1 MPQACG
7 SSMSGVIEEKR
18 HIVPKSD
25 DNDGG
30 GRSVRN
36 RLLLAVWAVVLA
48 AIVAVLC
55 AKIED
60 TYLKHRPFFYDP
72 LSYLYENC
80 VLHERVLHEGR
91 WAVIASELRDGWAPL
106 RTVPLLLFAPKAL
119 EMKDAHLFTAAPAL
133 ALFLL
138 LLGWMVERG
147 SGSLAL
153 SAGAMVFCC
162 AVAGFYHPHFGMGA
176 YWLDLTGGF
185 LMGAAAC
192 CLGLSEG
199 ARKIPWLVAF
209 GVIAALAVWAR
220 QATGVYLF
228 IACGP
233 ILGAAI
239 VTRARRSPNR
249 WQDIL
254 WPSAAVGIPV
264 CLLAGPFFWTRFSPL
279 YSYYVEASY
288 GYQSVWDSL
297 AFTYQVFLQRVTWQ
311 YLLVCFLVMAAGL
324 GSRWWRG
331 ACLPFAA
338 VLGSLWLANATLLFL
353 GLSCQIGGAEHAVFP
368 GVLLIVVGCFWAW
381 GPASGIPHESAART
395 LSCKGF
401 KIRAAC
407 LPLATGAGLFV
418 VSAIFSAD
426 GIRAGFSSAA
436 SYRENDRMQ
445 KAFFDTLSDQIS
457 KLPRNYIFGVY
468 FEEAGALLY
477 VNGFFR
483 NAVPKI
489 DRTFYFVV
497 HESYW
502 KASYPGLD
510 AAEIAALGVKQM
522 ESNVDVALVFS
533 DPRFAS
539 VEWPVAYGSY
549 FNLYSRLVAEQLA
562 LTVVDQTRWRKLFEI
577 ETPLYG
583 GVGAYLN
590 LRRQGAALPAGGRQ

>member
-1 MPQACG
+1 M
-7 SSMSGVIEEKR
+7 
-18 HIVPKSD
+18 
-25 DNDGG
+25 
-30 GRSVRN
+30 RN
-36 RLLLAVWAVVLA
+36 RLLLAVWGVVLA
-48 AIVAVLC
+48 AIVATLC
-55 AKIED
+55 AKIEV

-80 VLHERVLHEGR
+80 VLHERVLNEGR
-91 WAVIASELRDGWAPL
+91 WAVIASELREGWAPL
-106 RTVPLLLFAPKAL
+106 RTVPLLLFAPKTL
-119 EMKDAHLFTAAPAL
+119 GMKDAHLFTGAPAL
-133 ALFLL
+133 ALFLI
-138 LLGWMVERG
+138 LLGWLVERG

-153 SAGAMVFCC
+153 SAAAMVFCC
-162 AVAGFYHPHFGMGA
+162 AVEGFYHPHFGMGA

-185 LMGAAAC
+185 LIGAAAC

-220 QATGVYLF
+220 QVTGVYLF

-239 VTRARRSPNR
+239 ISRAWRSPTR
-249 WQDIL
+249 WRDIL

-297 AFTYQVFLQRVTWQ
+297 AFTYQVFLKRMTWQ
-311 YLLVCFLVMAAGL
+311 YLLVCLLVMAAGL
-324 GSRWWRG
+324 VSRWRRG
-331 ACLPFAA
+331 DCLPVAA
-338 VLGSLWLANATLLFL
+338 LSSSLWLANATFLFL

-368 GVLLIVVGCFWAW
+368 GVLLMLVGCFWAW
-381 GPASGIPHESAART
+381 GPASGILRESAART
-395 LSCKGF
+395 VFCKGF
-401 KIRAAC
+401 KIRAAR
-407 LPLATGAGLFV
+407 LPLAAGAGLFV
-418 VSAIFSAD
+418 ASAIFGAD
-426 GIRAGFSSAA
+426 AISAGFSAA
-436 SYRENDRMQ
+436 TRYTENDRKQ
-445 KAFFDTLSDQIS
+445 KAFFDRLSGQIS
-457 KLPRNYIFGVY
+457 KLPRNYVFGVY

-483 NAVPKI
+483 NAAPKI
-489 DRTFYFVV
+489 DGTFYFVA

-539 VEWPVAYGSY
+539 VEWPVAYGSF
-549 FNLYSRLVAEQLA
+549 FNPYSRLVAEQLA
-562 LTVVDQTRWRKLFEI
+562 LTVLDQTRWQKLFEI
-577 ETPLYG
+577 QTPLYG
-583 GVGAYLN
+583 GVSAYLN
-590 LRRQGAALPAGGRQ
+590 LSRQGAALPAGGTE

>member
-1 MPQACG
+1 
-7 SSMSGVIEEKR
+7 MSGVIEEKR
-18 HIVPKSD
+18 YIVPKSD
-25 DNDGG
+25 DNNEG
-30 GRSVRN
+30 GRFPRN
-36 RLLLAVWAVVLA
+36 RLLLAFWAVVLA
-48 AIVAVLC
+48 AIVATLC

-80 VLHERVLHEGR
+80 VLHERVPHEGK

-119 EMKDAHLFTAAPAL
+119 GMKDAHLFTAAPAL
-133 ALFLL
+133 ALFLV

-162 AVAGFYHPHFGMGA
+162 TVGGFYDPHFGMGA

-220 QATGVYLF
+220 QATGFYLF
-228 IACGP
+228 VACGP
-233 ILGAAI
+233 VLGAAVI
-239 VTRARRSPNR
+239 SRAWRSPTR
-249 WQDIL
+249 WRDIL

-264 CLLAGPFFWTRFSPL
+264 CLIAGPFFWTRFSPL

-297 AFTYQVFLQRVTWQ
+297 AFTYQVFLKSVTLQ
-311 YLLVCFLVMAAGL
+311 YLLVCLLVMAAGFV
-324 GSRWWRG
+324 GRWRR
-331 ACLPFAA
+331 ATCLP
-338 VLGSLWLANATLLFL
+338 LTLLSSLWLANATFLFL
-353 GLSCQIGGAEHAVFP
+353 GLSRQIGGAEHAVFP
-368 GVLLIVVGCFWAW
+368 GVLLMLVGCFWAW
-381 GPASGIPHESAART
+381 GPASGIHFESAART
-395 LSCKGF
+395 ALCKGF

-418 VSAIFSAD
+418 ASAIFGAD

-436 SYRENDRMQ
+436 RYTENDRMQ
-445 KAFFDTLSDQIS
+445 KAFFDTLSGQVS
-457 KLPRNYIFGVY
+457 KLPRNYTFGVY

-483 NAVPKI
+483 DAAPKI

-510 AAEIAALGVKQM
+510 AAEIAAFGVKQM

-533 DPRFAS
+533 DPRFAW

-549 FNLYSRLVAEQLA
+549 LNPYSRLVAEQLA
-562 LTVVDQTRWRKLFEI
+562 MTVLDQTRWRKLFEI
-577 ETPLYG
+577 QTPLYG
-583 GVGAYLN
+583 GVSAYLN
-590 LRRQGAALPAGGRQ
+590 LCRQGAALPAGGGKQ